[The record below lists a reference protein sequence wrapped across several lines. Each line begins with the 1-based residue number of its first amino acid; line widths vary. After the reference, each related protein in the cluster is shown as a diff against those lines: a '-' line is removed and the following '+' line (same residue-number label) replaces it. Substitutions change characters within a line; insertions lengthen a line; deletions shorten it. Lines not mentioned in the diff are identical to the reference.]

1 MNITKTVKTRT
12 KNRIE
17 IDNYDILAY
26 LQSKGVI
33 APEDA
38 MVSVGAD
45 PVDVSVNDPV
55 VIYWE
60 EIDESN

>member
-60 EIDESN
+60 EIDG